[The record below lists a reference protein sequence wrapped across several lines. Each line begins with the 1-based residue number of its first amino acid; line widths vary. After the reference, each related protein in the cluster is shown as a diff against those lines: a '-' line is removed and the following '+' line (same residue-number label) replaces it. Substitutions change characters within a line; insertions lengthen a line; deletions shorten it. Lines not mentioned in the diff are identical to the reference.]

1 MVIFKVT
8 VLSPDVSPLE
18 ISGELKLS
26 VGAVPSYVQLK
37 AEEAVFPFDA
47 ASLKL
52 FAPTEIDVAPSPAGV
67 KVAL

>member
-18 ISGELKLS
+18 TSGELKLS

-37 AEEAVFPFDA
+37 AEEAVLPFDA
-47 ASLKL
+47 VSLKL
-52 FAPTEIDVAPSPAGV
+52 FAPMDIDVTPSAAGV